1 METLFKYLA
10 TFNKQEAII
19 YFVFFCSVLALFP
32 YYEIILKYFKYFI
45 VKKELK
51 IISFNYSTKQHQTKA
66 NKNGTV
72 DFNLNNSNN
81 LLICNSIIHFAWEV
95 QGARKVDLFPIKE
108 NIKGNTASLIINEHI
123 KKYELIV
130 YGFNGE
136 SIVSTIDLTNEIF
149 YHVETNPIA
158 SNQKIVRPNPQINS
172 LPLSKTS
179 FTTFDKTKLRLRNV
193 VNFKRYRLNSIKINT
208 INYNYFIENNT
219 KNSLI
224 TNQLEKGKILKSYTF
239 STKKYNSINIDN
251 H

>member
-1 METLFKYLA
+1 MEHLFEFLA
-10 TFNKQEAII
+10 SFDQQEAII
-19 YFVFFCSVLALFP
+19 YFVFLCLVLALFP
-32 YYEIILKYFKYFI
+32 YYEIIHKYLKHFI
-45 VKKELK
+45 VNKELK
-51 IISFNYSTKQHQTKA
+51 IISFNYSTTQNQLKS
-66 NKNGTV
+66 NKIEPD
-72 DFNLNNSNN
+72 DFNLKNSNN
-81 LLICNSIIHFAWEV
+81 LLICNSIIHFVWEV
-95 QGARKVDLFPIKE
+95 QGARKVDLFPIKQ
-108 NIKGNTASLIINEHI
+108 NIKGNAASLIINEHI

-172 LPLSKTS
+172 LPLSKSS

-193 VNFKRYRLNSIKINT
+193 VNFKRYLLNNINIKT
-208 INYNYFIENNT
+208 IDSNYFIENNS
-219 KNSLI
+219 KNIII
-224 TNQLEKGKILKSYTF
+224 TNHLEKGKILKSYTF